1 MSTYQENRQVSAA
14 ERETILVYGLL
25 VLLIGGGIGVYF
37 PLLIDK
43 PLSAD
48 SLATYA
54 LAALAPLWTDILLPE
69 KYWKTLS
76 VRGRMRIG
84 AACGFAALLSFAAL
98 VRNGKSFDMT
108 FAILGTLLV
117 LLIFYHVSVL
127 SARFEP
133 GSPPSTE
140 DGGPNPTAEKLG
152 GGGLK

>member
-43 PLSAD
+43 SLSAD

-69 KYWKTLS
+69 KY
-76 VRGRMRIG
+76 
-84 AACGFAALLSFAAL
+84 
-98 VRNGKSFDMT
+98 
-108 FAILGTLLV
+108 
-117 LLIFYHVSVL
+117 
-127 SARFEP
+127 
-133 GSPPSTE
+133 
-140 DGGPNPTAEKLG
+140 
-152 GGGLK
+152 